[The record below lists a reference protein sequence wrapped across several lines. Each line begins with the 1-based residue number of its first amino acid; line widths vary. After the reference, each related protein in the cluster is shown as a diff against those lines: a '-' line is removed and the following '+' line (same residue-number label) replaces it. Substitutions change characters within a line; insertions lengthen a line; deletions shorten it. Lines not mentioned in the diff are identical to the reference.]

1 MLKEFRD
8 SYKIDHMDKVEE
20 DELLE
25 VASAPPIVKL
35 INSIIQQAVD
45 MRASDIHIEP
55 YAKDIV

>member
-1 MLKEFRD
+1 MLKEFKN
-8 SYKIDHMDKVEE
+8 SYEFDNKDKIEE

-25 VASAPPIVKL
+25 IASAPIVKL

-55 YAKDIV
+55 YAKIFV